1 MMWRLGKMHCSFCG
15 ESEHTV
21 ARLIAGPRVFIC
33 EGCVD
38 KCIGILGSKP
48 NGGMS
53 RSSAWN
59 ACEQRPPADRG
70 PQKEARRAPAERG
83 GNKGK

>member
-1 MMWRLGKMHCSFCG
+1 MMSRFGKMHCSFCG

-21 ARLIAGPRVFIC
+21 TRLIAGPRVFIC

-48 NGGMS
+48 EWCDQQIARLTQM
-53 RSSAWN
+53 RT
-59 ACEQRPPADRG
+59 QPAG
-70 PQKEARRAPAERG
+70 
-83 GNKGK
+83 